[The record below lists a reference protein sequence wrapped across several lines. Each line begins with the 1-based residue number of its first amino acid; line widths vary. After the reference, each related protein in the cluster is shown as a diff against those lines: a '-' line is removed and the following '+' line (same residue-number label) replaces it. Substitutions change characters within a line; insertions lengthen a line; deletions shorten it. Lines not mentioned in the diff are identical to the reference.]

1 MTKQEKEIKK
11 IRSTRNKI
19 TEKTLNLPIE
29 EFLQKCYQ
37 DCTPGKYGQ
46 VFPKKII
53 NDNHQKI
60 KDVPSTLDRGD
71 LHINYKQF
79 FEAKISFKNKNGK
92 YSITNIRPW
101 QKLNYFILCFVD
113 ADNNCKPSF
122 YCIPKNILT
131 DNPQIHLT
139 GMNNSKSI
147 NSYNTYVGMRTSIN
161 EYDLSW
167 LFKEHNVL
175 KGTTYK
181 HLTSFINSLYLK
193 IKTSK

>member
-19 TEKTLNLPIE
+19 TDKTLNLPIE

-53 NDNHQKI
+53 NDNNQKI
-60 KDVPSTLDRGD
+60 KDVPPTLDRGD

-101 QKLNYFILCFVD
+101 QRLNYFILGFVD
-113 ADNNCKPSF
+113 TDNNCKSSF

-175 KGTTYK
+175 KGTAYK

-193 IKTSK
+193 IKTTK